1 MVKGAVVE
9 DLMVHVAW
17 DGLSGLSLVDA
28 GLAVYVPVD
37 ELESLFVIGPDG
49 NVQSVREL
57 DTGTSNVT
65 TEDGDYVNDAYPDSV
80 ITFPQPTYPMNKFD
94 YIEWLRQDYG
104 EGY

>member
-1 MVKGAVVE
+1 
-9 DLMVHVAW
+9 MVHVAW